1 MALTGRS
8 TVIVVATPRVRV
20 PPEVGRV
27 KDTDCAVATATKDAI
42 TAQNFIGEELERS
55 QEDEMRIDD

>member
-8 TVIVVATPRVRV
+8 TAIVVATPRVRV

-42 TAQNFIGEELERS
+42 TA
-55 QEDEMRIDD
+55 